1 MAAQPIKLKIKI
13 KKLKIKIEFFDFLFC
28 IFNFFYVYLSKRAK
42 GIEPSYPAWE
52 ADVLPM
58 NYARKN
64 IYNYTRKL
72 SSTIFMEQ
80 NSLHIV
86 QTSSICGLE
95 PLR

>member
-13 KKLKIKIEFFDFLFC
+13 KKLKIKIEFFDFLFR
-28 IFNFFYVYLSKRAK
+28 IFNFSYVYLSKRAK

-58 NYARKN
+58 NYARKK
-64 IYNYTRKL
+64 YYTRKL

-86 QTSSICGLE
+86 QTSSIWGLE